1 MSRAR
6 RLQAARRAGEDR
18 LAGLRLRQLQVAEA
32 LRERED
38 QAVTEVI
45 GAERCGLHGH
55 DECTRCMPPDV
66 YYRWQ
71 VAHDL
76 VSIFYLP
83 DYWARRRAT

>member
-1 MSRAR
+1 MSRAK
-6 RLQAARRAGEDR
+6 RLQAARRAGEDKP
-18 LAGLRLRQLQVAEA
+18 AWAAATPLQVAEA
-32 LRERED
+32 LREHED

-83 DYWARRRAT
+83 DYWARRGAT